1 MFDEECL
8 ICFFY
13 GAANCSAHSHD
24 LNSQLTDKNP
34 LELEAEI
41 TALKAQKAKLQA
53 DGEVGIKREVLLARS
68 NCDSLKSE
76 KMKKACR
83 MFGDSAQA

>member
-8 ICFFY
+8 ICCFY

-24 LNSQLTDKNP
+24 LDSQLSDKDP

-41 TALKAQKAKLQA
+41 TALKAKKAKLQA
-53 DGEVGIKREVLLARS
+53 DGEVGIKREVLLAIHLS
-68 NCDSLKSE
+68 P
-76 KMKKACR
+76 KK
-83 MFGDSAQA
+83 